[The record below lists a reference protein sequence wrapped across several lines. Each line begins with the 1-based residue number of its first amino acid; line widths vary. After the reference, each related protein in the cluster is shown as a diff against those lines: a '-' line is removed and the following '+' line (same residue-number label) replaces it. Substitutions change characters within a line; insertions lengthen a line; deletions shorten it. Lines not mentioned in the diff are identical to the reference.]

1 MLLYSVNFVENKAY
15 IRKVTKIDFADNKV
29 FLIDDLKTIYL
40 WLGVKASKK
49 KKDLSVKKVKALN
62 KKRKN
67 SAKIQIINQNQEF
80 GAFLVIKDI
89 LKKGIKRDIPIK
101 KRPELQIEFEDTM
114 ELIEAGLDPDFE
126 AEITVA
132 SHNLSQEKNTYEDL
146 CRKLAETQ
154 FTILKG
160 KDKASE
166 TEIKKKTE
174 EIYKSSS
181 TYEELC
187 WLIAELSILK
197 EKKTFE

>member
-1 MLLYSVNFVENKAY
+1 MRFYSLSENGAL
-15 IRKVTKIDFADNKV
+15 RKVTKVDFADNKV

-67 SAKIQIINQNQEF
+67 SAMIQIINQNQEF
-80 GAFLVIKDI
+80 GAFLAIMDI
-89 LKKGIKRDIPIK
+89 LKKGIKRDIPII

-132 SHNLSQEKNTYEDL
+132 AHNLSQEKNSYDDL

-154 FTILKG
+154 LTILKG

-181 TYEELC
+181 THDELC
-187 WLIAELSILK
+187 WLIAELSILI
-197 EKKTFE
+197 EKKLSNRVK